1 MNNINENK
9 NINDNNKNQNFT
21 FSYYAPTK
29 EQRKYIES
37 LKNEYSPTSDLE
49 NKIQTLK
56 KLDNKVKHTPLI
68 ISIII
73 GITFT
78 LLMGLGL
85 TMVLEWKILAWGI
98 VVSFLG
104 LIPLIFNYFLYVQI
118 KNKLKQKYSKTIVEI
133 SNSILNNSKN

>member
-9 NINDNNKNQNFT
+9 NINENNKNQNFT

-68 ISIII
+68 ISLII

-104 LIPLIFNYFLYVQI
+104 LIPLIFNYFLYF
-118 KNKLKQKYSKTIVEI
+118 
-133 SNSILNNSKN
+133 